1 MVVNDG
7 DEIMARDGAEGLGQN
22 MIIDELRCHARE
34 SGFHPQSNVES
45 EGY

>member
-7 DEIMARDGAEGLGQN
+7 DEIMARDGAEELGQN
-22 MIIDELRCHARE
+22 MIIDDLRCHTRE
-34 SGFHPQSNVES
+34 SRFHPESNVES